1 MLASPVGAPSGPG
14 GVVGEVELQRT
25 DLSSEALRLTRMLHG
40 LLPDD
45 GEVARLLALM
55 LLTAPRHYDEAA
67 RAEDTDW
74 RQIPKGATSSRKRPG

>member
-1 MLASPVGAPSGPG
+1 VLASPVGAPERAGRRSRG
-14 GVVGEVELQRT
+14 GRAPAT

-45 GEVARLLALM
+45 GEVARLLSLM
-55 LLTAPRHYDEAA
+55 LLTAPRHFDEAA

-74 RQIPKGATSSRKRPG
+74 PQIPKGATSSRKRPG